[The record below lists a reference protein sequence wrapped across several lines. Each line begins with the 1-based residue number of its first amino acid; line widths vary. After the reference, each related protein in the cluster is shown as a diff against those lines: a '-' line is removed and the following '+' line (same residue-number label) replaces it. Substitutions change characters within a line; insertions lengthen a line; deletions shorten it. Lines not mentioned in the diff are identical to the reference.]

1 MNQGYRGW
9 LGWGSR
15 LWRWGPGAPG
25 RPRKGGREV
34 GGGRCWWCREAVNM
48 GCRPGGDADEQEDD
62 NDDDCGDARRETK
75 PGGRPVK
82 PARLGG
88 SWRPEDGD
96 GGA

>member
-1 MNQGYRGW
+1 
-9 LGWGSR
+9 
-15 LWRWGPGAPG
+15 
-25 RPRKGGREV
+25 
-34 GGGRCWWCREAVNM
+34 M

-62 NDDDCGDARRETK
+62 NDDDCGDARRETR